1 MKTQEIK
8 LTHSLGIDIAKE
20 TFQVALM
27 PLDAPGTYREKSFE
41 NNSKGHVALVAWL
54 GKQALPAGVHACME
68 ATGPY
73 GEALACLLDGKVACL
88 SVENPKRIKGYGSCR
103 NQRSKSDPADA
114 RLMAHYCATQN
125 PPAWR
130 RPSEGEFKIRAL
142 SRRLDNLKI
151 QLNAEKNR
159 LQITCERFLQKDL
172 KAHLR
177 FLANHIKSVE
187 AELLATIGADPA
199 LAKSHQLLC
208 GIKGVGPLS
217 GAIILA
223 ELPDLACLRNARQL
237 AAYAGVTPRHKQS
250 GTSGSNYTPMSKAGS
265 SRLRKALFFPAMSAM
280 RFNPL
285 CVTFADR
292 LKEKDKRPIV
302 VIGAVMT
309 KLLHLIFGILRSG
322 KPFNPHH
329 QHLPE
334 SALKTT

>member
-1 MKTQEIK
+1 MKSQEIK
-8 LTHSLGIDIAKE
+8 LTHSLGIDIAKD
-20 TFQVALM
+20 TFQAALM
-27 PLDAPGTYREKSFE
+27 PLGAPGTYREKSFE
-41 NNSKGHVALVAWL
+41 NTSKGHSALLAWI
-54 GKQALPAGVHACME
+54 GKYSGPAAVHACME

-73 GEALACLLDGKVACL
+73 GDALACLLDGKVARL

-114 RLMAHYCATQN
+114 RLIAHYCATQS

-130 RPSEGEFKIRAL
+130 RPSAAEFKLRAL
-142 SRRLDNLKI
+142 SRRLDSLKI

-159 LQITCERFLQKDL
+159 LEVTLDRFLQKDI

-177 FLANHIKSVE
+177 FLENHLKSVE
-187 AELLATIGADPA
+187 AELPATIQADPV
-199 LAKSHQLLC
+199 LAKNHGLLC

-223 ELPDLACLRNARQL
+223 ELPDLACLRDARQL

-280 RFNPL
+280 RYNPL
-285 CVTFADR
+285 CITFADR
-292 LKEKDKRPIV
+292 LKEKGKRPIV

-322 KPFNPHH
+322 KPFNP
-329 QHLPE
+329 QYQNQTNP
-334 SALKTT
+334 A